1 LNYYRDNALLARLK
15 QISSELE
22 QTWIPAVGEWLL
34 VYGDEKYIPK
44 FTCHVKELN
53 VMTSEL
59 VSKGINQLKLVDH
72 IILTIKD
79 LNQFEI
85 KINTEP
91 AITLNGDSLIELY
104 MNKSLISQGRP
115 TWKGINKSSSSH
127 YHVLQQRMNLLGG
140 VIDIDL
146 MRINADRGNLFFEL
160 KRSYIEPEKWMP
172 FRADLGGYK
181 LLSDFAEK
189 NNGKL
194 FIVYWKRQLNPW
206 HEDLSKI
213 KILQYIN
220 GEFRFIEYLNY
231 SAFVEKYLLN

>member
-1 LNYYRDNALLARLK
+1 MNYYRDNALLARLK

-59 VSKGINQLKLVDH
+59 VFTGINQLKLVDH

-146 MRINADRGNLFFEL
+146 MRINPHRGNLFFEL

-220 GEFRFIEYLNY
+220 EEFRFIEYLNY
-231 SAFVEKYLLN
+231 SEFVEKYLLN